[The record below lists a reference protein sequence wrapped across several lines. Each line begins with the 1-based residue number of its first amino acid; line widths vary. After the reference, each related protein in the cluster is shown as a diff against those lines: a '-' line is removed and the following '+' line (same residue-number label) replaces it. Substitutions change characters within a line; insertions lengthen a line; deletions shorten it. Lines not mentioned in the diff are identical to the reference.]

1 MCKTSIYNHEN
12 LNSQFSIFIV
22 PYAATLLQLKYQ
34 KLKISNLTNMTDFY
48 PQQSENQVKDMNLEA
63 RMEKEFFL
71 HGLQRR
77 DFNQE
82 QQEILRSELATLQEG
97 RCSVMSDFWTAEL
110 SPQRNYEDPDREP
123 EPLFSS
129 VDRVWVTEHISING
143 VPGVGVVRSVETEW
157 IDLGE
162 ELSGYWEITYRL
174 RNLRTTFTEDHVF
187 ATELEALTAMA
198 TDFRKRV
205 ITQANA
211 MCNRMREL
219 GVDISTQELV
229 ENIANFV

>member
-1 MCKTSIYNHEN
+1 MTEYN
-12 LNSQFSIFIV
+12 
-22 PYAATLLQLKYQ
+22 
-34 KLKISNLTNMTDFY
+34 
-48 PQQSENQVKDMNLEA
+48 PQQQENQVRDMNLEA

-77 DFNQE
+77 DFTQQ
-82 QQEILRSELATLQEG
+82 QQEVLRTELMTLQEG
-97 RCSVMSDFWTAEL
+97 GCSVMTDFWTSEHT
-110 SPQRNYEDPDREP
+110 PERNYDDPDNQP
-123 EPLFSS
+123 EPLFSPGE
-129 VDRVWVTEHISING
+129 RVWVTEHISING
-143 VPGVGVVRSVETEW
+143 VPGVGIVRSVETEW

-162 ELSGYWEITYRL
+162 ELNGYWEITYRL
-174 RNLRTTFTEDHVF
+174 RNLRTLFTEDHVF

-198 TDFRKRV
+198 TSFRKRV

-219 GVDISTQELV
+219 GMDISTKELV

>member
-1 MCKTSIYNHEN
+1 
-12 LNSQFSIFIV
+12 
-22 PYAATLLQLKYQ
+22 
-34 KLKISNLTNMTDFY
+34 MTDFY

-97 RCSVMSDFWTAEL
+97 GCSVMSDFWTAEL
-110 SPQRNYEDPDREP
+110 SPQRNYEDPDNEP
-123 EPLFSS
+123 EPLFSPG
-129 VDRVWVTEHISING
+129 DRVWVTEHISING
-143 VPGVGVVRSVETEW
+143 VPGVGVVRSVE
-157 IDLGE
+157 
-162 ELSGYWEITYRL
+162 EITYRL
-174 RNLRTTFTEDHVF
+174 RNLRTTFNEDHVF

>member
-1 MCKTSIYNHEN
+1 
-12 LNSQFSIFIV
+12 
-22 PYAATLLQLKYQ
+22 
-34 KLKISNLTNMTDFY
+34 MTDY
-48 PQQSENQVKDMNLEA
+48 YTQQQENQVKDMNLEA

-77 DFNQE
+77 DFTTE
-82 QQEILRSELATLQEG
+82 QQEILRAELATLQEG
-97 RCSVMSDFWTAEL
+97 GCSVMSDFWTSER
-110 SPQRNYEDPDREP
+110 SPQRNYEDSDNEP
-123 EPLFSS
+123 EPLFSPG
-129 VDRVWVTEHISING
+129 DRVWVTEHLSING
-143 VPGVGVVRSVETEW
+143 VPGVGIVRSVETEW

-198 TDFRKRV
+198 NDFRKRV

-229 ENIANFV
+229 ENIAHFV